1 MGADGGE
8 MVNSTVRDS
17 GILLLVV
24 SFFSLK
30 SKEENYQLIL
40 SMKEQAM
47 HFRNGKYE
55 NLIKRNGSI
64 HLYRTKVQLCGF
76 REHSK

>member
-30 SKEENYQLIL
+30 SKEEYYQLIL
-40 SMKEQAM
+40 SMTEQAM